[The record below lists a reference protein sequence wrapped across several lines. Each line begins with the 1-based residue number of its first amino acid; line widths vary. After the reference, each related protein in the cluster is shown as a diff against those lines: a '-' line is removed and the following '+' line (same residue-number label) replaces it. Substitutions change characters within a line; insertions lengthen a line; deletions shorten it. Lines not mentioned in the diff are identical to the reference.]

1 MEKGEI
7 YMKINKNLVLTGAS
21 ALLGV
26 GSFVVNIL
34 TKKDETSK
42 IAEEAAKIVMEK
54 SKDQ

>member
-1 MEKGEI
+1 
-7 YMKINKNLVLTGAS
+7 MKINKNLVLTGAS

-54 SKDQ
+54 SKNQ